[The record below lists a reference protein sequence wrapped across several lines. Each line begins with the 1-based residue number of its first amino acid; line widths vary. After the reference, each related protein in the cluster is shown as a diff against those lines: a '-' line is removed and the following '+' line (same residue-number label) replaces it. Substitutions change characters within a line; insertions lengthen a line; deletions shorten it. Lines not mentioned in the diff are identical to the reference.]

1 MNIKR
6 QVDSESF
13 SRFVLTRI
21 YMRAGKW
28 LLFLSFRRFLPGE
41 GRRKRGRQRMR
52 WLDGITDWMDMS
64 LSKPQELV
72 MDKEAWHAAVHGVT
86 KSRTRLNDWTELKA
100 ARLSLADVWI
110 LILHLRSFLL
120 NKMKALS
127 GQRFCSSLFLSCL
140 VQCLVYSRYSV
151 IHKHIYKKQ
160 VCFFFSSMILLGKIR
175 EKKDHR
181 KKMGFFFSISLMSQW
196 PRSSDRERWEGSQ
209 SCG

>member
-21 YMRAGKW
+21 YVRAGKW

-64 LSKPQELV
+64 LSKSQELV

-127 GQRFCSSLFLSCL
+127 GQRFCSSLFLLCL

-160 VCFFFSSMILLGKIR
+160 VCFFFFFHDIVR
-175 EKKDHR
+175 ENQGEKRAQEKNR
-181 KKMGFFFSISLMSQW
+181 IFFFLLAW
-196 PRSSDRERWEGSQ
+196 
-209 SCG
+209 